1 MNSKNKSKRT
11 GGRSSSGPCTVVDL
25 RKEPGKQFHH
35 KLQLYPRSPP
45 TPSLLCVSSFIRY
58 CSFFLSPRRGS
69 FFLFS
74 PSYRCKFSAMSYP
87 TLPNLP
93 PATPQKAVPGA
104 YLQTPAV
111 ARHDS
116 VFRSPMRPTSPQPPM
131 TPMPKLPPT
140 TTTKTLSAEE
150 RGAHTISQTLALEAQ
165 YPDLDSYLSRQS
177 IALPITHGRVLT
189 PRRRS
194 FVPI

>member
-1 MNSKNKSKRT
+1 MNNSKSRT
-11 GGRSSSGPCTVVDL
+11 DLRRKITSSGPCTVVDL
-25 RKEPGKQFHH
+25 RKEPGNQFLHQ
-35 KLQLYPRSPP
+35 LQLYPRSP
-45 TPSLLCVSSFIRY
+45 TSPSLLRVFSFIRY

-74 PSYRCKFSAMSYP
+74 PSYPCKISAMSYP

-104 YLQTPAV
+104 YMQTPAV

-116 VFRSPMRPTSPQPPM
+116 LFKSPMQPTSPQTPM

-165 YPDLDSYLSRQS
+165 YPDLDSYLSRQRTVS
-177 IALPITHGRVLT
+177 PKLLT
-189 PRRRS
+189 RD
-194 FVPI
+194 